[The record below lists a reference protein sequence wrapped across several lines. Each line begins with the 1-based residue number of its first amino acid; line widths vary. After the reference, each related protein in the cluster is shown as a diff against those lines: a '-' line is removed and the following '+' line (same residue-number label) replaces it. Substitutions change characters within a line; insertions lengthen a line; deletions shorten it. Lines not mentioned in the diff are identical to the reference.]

1 MSAVPKHRPAPAS
14 RPDPV
19 RGGSARAAA
28 AATAA
33 PRRQRARTEA
43 AEPSR
48 AAHLRAVTAPQQ
60 GRSLVPFAL
69 LCIGIVIAS
78 LAAVLLINIVMTE
91 GAYERRD
98 LKIEIAQL
106 AQERDD
112 LVMELEENAA
122 PQQLAQRAAEL
133 GMVPA
138 DTLGFVSL
146 QQGVVLEART
156 G

>member
-1 MSAVPKHRPAPAS
+1 MSAVPKHRPAVAYPA
-14 RPDPV
+14 PA
-19 RGGSARAAA
+19 RGAARAG
-28 AATAA
+28 AATATA
-33 PRRQRARTEA
+33 PRRQRHA
-43 AEPSR
+43 ADIPDTGR
-48 AAHLRAVTAPQQ
+48 ASHLKAVAAPQQ
-60 GRSLVPFAL
+60 ARSIVPFAA
-69 LCIGIVIAS
+69 LCVGIIVAS

-98 LKIEIAQL
+98 LKLEIAQL
-106 AQERDD
+106 AQQHDD
-112 LVMELEENAA
+112 LVMQLEANSA
-122 PQQLAQRAAEL
+122 PQQLAQRASDL